1 MGPPH
6 PSPTARST
14 SPPSTPS
21 PRPSR
26 PRPPVAAAAC
36 ARATPTTKT
45 SATPRASAEGL
56 PTRPPHSRLC
66 PAERTWLTPAAHAP
80 TRLARYPAAPPQ
92 PNPTLSF
99 RRLAHKPAEAK
110 LSAEHRCPS
119 DVTNRV
125 LEREHTTTTPSP
137 DLIFNMSPVLGLDGP
152 ARSYRVASRLS
163 GEPEVSADCEIE
175 VPVERLAIS
184 CSRPS
189 RESPFLYSYTP
200 HLPVPDPNTNPRPRL
215 APRASTAPRSYRRL
229 APQRRTEVSADC
241 EIEVPVER
249 LAISCSR
256 PSRES
261 PFLYSYTPHLPVPE
275 PQYESST
282 AFSTSRETS
291 DREEYGLSPASATT
305 SALVDDLAET
315 AAYLIEPPMMPPS
328 ADCTPSRT
336 RFPPGPV
343 DVDQQ
348 SRTAYSHPQA
358 IPARALRLWGC
369 QCLARLS
376 SLGACPCSPLGQGP
390 KGHARADRKPR
401 REAKHPS
408 PAPRP
413 TSPTNGAAPPML
425 SPSPLM
431 PPSPP
436 KRKKRFFIAG
446 VGESYDGD
454 MDSELSSWQ

>member
-1 MGPPH
+1 MPCTPSAAGLSHSYISQWAHLTVAHSPLDIPSLDPI
-6 PSPTARST
+6 PSPVA
-14 SPPSTPS
+14 PS
-21 PRPSR
+21 PARGRGRMRKSDTHDEDECYTPRVYRRSAHSPAPLAPVSGRANMANPGR
-26 PRPPVAAAAC
+26 PRA
-36 ARATPTTKT
+36 
-45 SATPRASAEGL
+45 
-56 PTRPPHSRLC
+56 
-66 PAERTWLTPAAHAP
+66 

-110 LSAEHRCPS
+110 LGAEHRCPS

-152 ARSYRVASRLS
+152 ARPYRVASRLS
-163 GEPEVSADCEIE
+163 GEPEVSADREIE
-175 VPVERLAIS
+175 IPVERLAIS
-184 CSRPS
+184 S
-189 RESPFLYSYTP
+189 
-200 HLPVPDPNTNPRPRL
+200 
-215 APRASTAPRSYRRL
+215 
-229 APQRRTEVSADC
+229 
-241 EIEVPVER
+241 
-249 LAISCSR
+249 SR

-315 AAYLIEPPMMPPS
+315 AACLIEPPMMPRLGRLHAKSDPLPTRVSSTSTSSRAQPIPIPKPSPRVLSDYGGVSASLASLPS
-328 ADCTPSRT
+328 A
-336 RFPPGPV
+336 PV
-343 DVDQQ
+343 
-348 SRTAYSHPQA
+348 
-358 IPARALRLWGC
+358 PAPRWAK
-369 QCLARLS
+369 A
-376 SLGACPCSPLGQGP
+376 P

-401 REAKHPS
+401 REVEQPQPS
-408 PAPRP
+408 SQARDVTDEWCGTADAVPVTAQAPVPVP
-413 TSPTNGAAPPML
+413 TR
-425 SPSPLM
+425 
-431 PPSPP
+431 
-436 KRKKRFFIAG
+436 RKKRFFIAG